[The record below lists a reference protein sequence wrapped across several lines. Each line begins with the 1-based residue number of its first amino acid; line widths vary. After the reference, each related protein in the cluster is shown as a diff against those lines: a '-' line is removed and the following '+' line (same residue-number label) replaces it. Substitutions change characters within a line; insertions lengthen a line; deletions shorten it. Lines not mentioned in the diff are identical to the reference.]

1 MEKRERVSREFE
13 ISKEFS
19 RERESE
25 AMGVWLTLITDP
37 TTKA

>member
-1 MEKRERVSREFE
+1 MEKREREFQE
-13 ISKEFS
+13 SLKSQKNFQ
-19 RERESE
+19 ERESE

>member
-13 ISKEFS
+13 IS